1 MSEEVRELHAIVLGK
16 VQGVFFRS
24 HTKQLADQLG
34 IVGTVRNLADGS
46 VEIFAQ
52 GKETRLSEFIDG
64 LEGSDSPGEVSAI
77 ETDITPPK
85 NRFDTFKIVY

>member
-1 MSEEVRELHAIVLGK
+1 MNENIRELHAIVRGN

-34 IVGTVRNLADGS
+34 IVGTVKNLMDGT

-52 GKETRLSEFIDG
+52 GKESRLSEFVEG
-64 LEGSDSPGEVSAI
+64 LGGSEMPGDISAI
-77 ETDITPPK
+77 ETDFTLPK
-85 NRFDTFKIVY
+85 NRFSSFKIVY